1 MSGPLTPVE
10 CVAAFLIAISRQN
23 SNEGRDPAIVSDS
36 IKCDFVTSSLGIDIN
51 TLGQAL
57 VELERMDLVEQDPS
71 TGLRLTDINALE
83 RIADGQSSASNRQDF
98 PPAVKV
104 EVSPTPT
111 SGRPGVGFPCR
122 RALP

>member
-104 EVSPTPT
+104 EVSPT
-111 SGRPGVGFPCR
+111 SNSW
-122 RALP
+122 